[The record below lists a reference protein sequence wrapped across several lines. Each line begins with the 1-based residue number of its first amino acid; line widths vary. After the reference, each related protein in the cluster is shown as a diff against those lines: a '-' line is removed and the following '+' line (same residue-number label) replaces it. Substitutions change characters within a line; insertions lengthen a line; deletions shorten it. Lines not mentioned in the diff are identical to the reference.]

1 MGNHADLESHDI
13 KNRLKT
19 WEKDNKEYERAIKS
33 LVHKYPWISA
43 EKHLF
48 GVEGGDFDFG
58 NMDVVACQQRLQ
70 AIKADQDRISKKI
83 NKKVMGMIEKAEKEY
98 TALTHK
104 RDVIQKDKETIEDVI
119 RELDIKKM
127 QALQSTWV
135 KVNRDFGSIFSM
147 LLPGTHAKL
156 EPPEGMTV
164 TDGLEVRVA
173 FSNVWKEGLSELSG
187 GQRSLLA
194 LSLI

>member
-1 MGNHADLESHDI
+1 MNELQARLDATDGEISALQQQAEGAKKIGTQADLESHDI
-13 KNRLKT
+13 QNRLKT
-19 WEKDNKEYERAIKS
+19 WEKDNKECEKAIKS
-33 LVHKYPWISA
+33 LVHKHPWISA

-58 NMDVVACQQRLQ
+58 NMDVAACQRRLQ
-70 AIKADQDRISKKI
+70 TIKADQDRISKKI

-98 TALTHK
+98 TDLTHK

-135 KVNRDFGSIFSM
+135 KVNRDFGSILACSCPVHM
-147 LLPGTHAKL
+147 
-156 EPPEGMTV
+156 
-164 TDGLEVRVA
+164 
-173 FSNVWKEGLSELSG
+173 
-187 GQRSLLA
+187 RS
-194 LSLI
+194 